1 MHCHPDNNGP
11 GFVGAQMS
19 PQKRGERS
27 FGGIHVIMNKPIF
40 VKTVMKISFAC
51 MPVIIQYVSLCQVQL
66 FVKNFN
72 GIFEVVK
79 GQLFIDLLKLKENWF
94 DDGQDLRGYC
104 VNADFLRRNY
114 AILVTV

>member
-1 MHCHPDNNGP
+1 MHCHPDDNGS

-19 PQKRGERS
+19 PQEGGERS
-27 FGGIHVIMNKPIF
+27 FGGIHVIMNRPIY
-40 VKTVMKISFAC
+40 VMTVIKISFAC

-72 GIFEVVK
+72 GIFEIIK
-79 GQLFIDLLKLKENWF
+79 SQLFIDLLKLKKNGF

-104 VNADFLRRNY
+104 VNTDSLRRYY